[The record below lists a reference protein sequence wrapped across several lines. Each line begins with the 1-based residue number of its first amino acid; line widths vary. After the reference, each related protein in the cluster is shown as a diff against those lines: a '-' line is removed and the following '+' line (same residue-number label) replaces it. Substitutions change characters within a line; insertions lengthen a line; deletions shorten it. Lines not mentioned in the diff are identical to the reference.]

1 MNRVLRSSLCALV
14 AGAAVSVSGGAAWA
28 VNPAALALPAIVL
41 GQSEPITEDGVIA
54 GTMDIT
60 FNTRTNLDTSGDLK
74 EGSAAAGAKDIYKI
88 DLRVAQTTR
97 FFGEITRQPNL
108 FTKTLG
114 RKKQDAQLGF
124 AVNLQV
130 LNPKDLK
137 QSRDVGKWVGT
148 IPIDT
153 ASGAF
158 DLAGGV
164 AQQSPLRI
172 AIDTVGKQSGFTE
185 NFSGRLVGKAEKKES
200 LAAYTFKRVIGDKT
214 VQVVVKKSDPMR
226 FDNIRLAKGPSENYP
241 PTSVNG
247 RLDYDYETGNWYTD
261 GIRFTYNVDG
271 KDITDVVTGSIKWVE
286 DPDRQAN
293 GKGYY
298 DFNLRWNE
306 EAAKGGGNKTEADA
320 FAKMSDED
328 AFFAVDNSIPC
339 MTGRISYVDTMSG
352 GSDLPSS
359 SKVTFA
365 LNANKLTKQ
374 QIMSF
379 HKLWLVA
386 VGPTNDE

>member
-1 MNRVLRSSLCALV
+1 MNRLLRSGLCALA
-14 AGAAVSVSGGAAWA
+14 AGGALSVSSAWA
-28 VNPAALALPAIVL
+28 AHPAVLALPAIVL
-41 GQSEPITEDGVIA
+41 GQSEPITEDGIIA

-74 EGSAAAGAKDIYKI
+74 DGSAAIGAKDVYKL

-108 FTKTLG
+108 YTKTLG
-114 RKKQDAQLGF
+114 RKKQEAQLGF
-124 AVNLQV
+124 NINMQV
-130 LNPKDLK
+130 MNPRDLK

-148 IPIDT
+148 VPIDT

-158 DLAGGV
+158 NLAGGV

-172 AIDTVGKQSGFTE
+172 AVDTVGRQSGFTE
-185 NFSGRLVGKAEKKES
+185 NFSGKLVGKAEKKEN
-200 LAAYTFKRVIGDKT
+200 LAAYTFKRIVGDKT

-241 PTSVNG
+241 ATTVNG

-286 DPDRQAN
+286 DADRAAN

-306 EAAKGGGNKTEADA
+306 EALKSAGGTGKTEDAA
-320 FAKMSDED
+320 FAKLSDED

-339 MTGRISYVDTMSG
+339 LTGRITYVDSMSG
-352 GSDLPSS
+352 GSDLPMS
-359 SKVTFA
+359 SKVTYA

-374 QIMSF
+374 QAMNF
-379 HKLWLVA
+379 FKLWLVCT
-386 VGPTNDE
+386 GPTNDE